1 MTISNQA
8 PVNATPR
15 PPAQQ
20 PPAQEPPAE
29 EPKDGFAYSA
39 TRLTAGAL
47 GGASGFGAGATVGAF
62 KGLVQEKYDHQ
73 VPNAV
78 VRATRVV
85 SAAGAGIVGAQLGFA
100 VAGIPGAIGLA
111 IVSSLA
117 GGVAGGALVGLGEGL
132 FSVGHGAL
140 EGGVAGAKK
149 GTALGTGLVDRAFG
163 KTNPQ
168 EEAPA
173 QA

>member
-1 MTISNQA
+1 MTISSQL
-8 PVNATPR
+8 PVNTTPK

-20 PPAQEPPAE
+20 PPAQQPPA

-85 SAAGAGIVGAQLGFA
+85 TAAGAGIVGAQMGFA
-100 VAGIPGAIGLA
+100 LAGIPGAIGLA
-111 IVSSLA
+111 LVSSLA

-132 FSVGHGAL
+132 FSVSHGAL

-149 GTALGTGLVDRAFG
+149 GTALATGLVDRAFG
-163 KTNPQ
+163 KTSAQ
-168 EEAPA
+168 ENAPA